1 MTADR
6 DLKHIGAIFSNRL
19 DAEAAVNELHMLGIA
34 DKHLGIAIHE
44 PGQLV
49 YEEDV
54 EHHEAVSAE
63 EGALVGAPV
72 GVIAGM
78 ALVALVLPGVGTI
91 SAGGLLAAGGAAGAL
106 IGGFVGGVAGLATT
120 QHEAEERRKWEDHQL
135 RPSEILVVVRDHQQ
149 LARVSSVLMGHGG
162 RLVEAHSAAT

>member
-1 MTADR
+1 MKAGR
-6 DLKHIGAIFSNRL
+6 DSKHIGAIFTNRL
-19 DAEAAVNELHMLGIA
+19 EAEAAVNELRTLGIA
-34 DKHLGIAIHE
+34 DEHLGIAIHE

-54 EHHEAVSAE
+54 ENDEAIAAE

-78 ALVALVLPGVGTI
+78 ALIALVLPGVGPL

-106 IGGFVGGVAGLATT
+106 IGGFVGGVAGLATI
-120 QHEAEERRKWEDHQL
+120 QHEAEERRKWEDHHL
-135 RPSEILVVVRDHQQ
+135 PPGEVLVVARDHQQ
-149 LARVSSVLMGHGG
+149 PTRVSSVLTGHGG